1 MRIFSFI
8 LGFMFCGLCFGAE
21 LEGYYMTHKGEKGQ
35 QAIVEFFKQDNKY
48 YVYGFANVDGSAPKK
63 DVNNPN
69 PALRERFD
77 RGSVFV
83 YNLVRDG
90 KSDVFK
96 DGKVY
101 NFDTGK
107 EYYAK
112 ITLKGNTLELRGS
125 IDKSGIMGETKIW
138 KKLSNEEVKP
148 YLSQKPDFSI
158 VEKSLKDIK
167 P

>member
-1 MRIFSFI
+1 M
-8 LGFMFCGLCFGAE
+8 
-21 LEGYYMTHKGEKGQ
+21 
-35 QAIVEFFKQDNKY
+35 
-48 YVYGFANVDGSAPKK
+48 
-63 DVNNPN
+63 
-69 PALRERFD
+69 RERFD

-112 ITLKGNTLELRGS
+112 ITLKGNTLELREA